1 MTHEI
6 DQTLLPCSLQEMEQ
20 LIGTRATLLL
30 VENYGGVRFY
40 VPQKIRAEH
49 DLAKLIGIEA
59 AEKLAREYGGSTH
72 EIPRA
77 LLASIDR
84 RNIEIK
90 NEYKSLSQ
98 RQLALK
104 YKLTERQIRNIV
116 TGCGNGA
123 DENQMGLF

>member
-1 MTHEI
+1 MAPEI
-6 DQTLLPCSLQEMEQ
+6 DQSLLPCSLQEMER

-40 VPQKIRAEH
+40 VPQKIHAEH

-77 LLASIDR
+77 LLANIAR

-90 NEYKSLSQ
+90 NEYKALSQ

-104 YKLTERQIRNIV
+104 YRLTERQIRNIV
-116 TGCGNGA
+116 AGNGS
-123 DENQMGLF
+123 DDNQMGLF